1 VARGSSMRPVNTQQR
16 KRIGIAQ
23 EMVREMC
30 KGVLSGRTLLMWA
43 KFWQADKISSLARW
57 PLHCQPGGLRE
68 PRTRIAPRSAPEI
81 SHLPHVSSFPVESLI
96 FVSVFFHSELQGGV
110 HVAVLV
116 RGGRGCVASLDMRPD
131 RLLQQHQP
139 AASVQQVKVLALQ
152 RRKLNIASW
161 LRQLGN

>member
-1 VARGSSMRPVNTQQR
+1 
-16 KRIGIAQ
+16 
-23 EMVREMC
+23 MC

-57 PLHCQPGGLRE
+57 PLHRQPGDLRE

-81 SHLPHVSSFPVESLI
+81 SPLPHVSSFPIESLV
-96 FVSVFFHSELQGGV
+96 FVLVCFHSGLEGGV

-131 RLLQQHQP
+131 RLLQHHQP
-139 AASVQQVKVLALQ
+139 AASVQQVKGLALQ
-152 RRKLNIASW
+152 RRNLNIAIWS
-161 LRQLGN
+161 RQPDN